1 VRILLLSDIHAN
13 LEALDACLAAAP
25 SFDSIVN
32 LGDIVGYGASPN
44 EVADRSRELGK
55 LFVRGNHDK
64 AATGLM
70 ELDDFNPM
78 AAAAAIWTRNALTPQ
93 NLEWLRGLPHGPVSV
108 PEFPDIQLV
117 HGSPND
123 EDEYVVSLGD
133 ALAPLITITMP
144 LTFFGHTH
152 LQGGFFANGSSA
164 DGFRPEYRT
173 VGQAESVS
181 LHLKNN
187 ARYLINPGSV
197 GQPRDGDW
205 RAAFAL
211 YDSEAQVVHFHR
223 TPYNL
228 KAAQDRI
235 FEANLPADFPPDRPA
250 ALVGDPGGD
259 GARGDAP
266 RLQKN
271 QRPVV
276 RERGWDPGCL
286 TGARLSGDD
295 QRPRSPNAVDDLGDE
310 RIDGKRVE
318 HVRLKP
324 DATGSRR
331 RHQPGS
337 SRRCRQDRSS
347 PSDSWRDTADDSPQR
362 NRTHPPLRSRW

>member
-25 SFDSIVN
+25 SFDLIVN

-44 EVADRSRELGK
+44 EVTDRSREIGK
-55 LFVRGNHDK
+55 IFVRGNHDK

-70 ELDDFNPM
+70 SLDDFNPM
-78 AAAAAIWTRNALTPQ
+78 ASVAAIWTRDQLTAE
-93 NLEWLRGLPHGPVSV
+93 NLEWLRALPPGPISL
-108 PEFPDIQLV
+108 PDFPNVQLV

-133 ALAPLITITMP
+133 ALAPLISLGMP

-164 DGFRPEYRT
+164 DGFRPEYGT
-173 VGQAESVS
+173 VGQAESVP
-181 LHLKNN
+181 LQLKRA

-211 YDSEAQVVHFHR
+211 YDTEANLVHFHR

-228 KAAQDRI
+228 KDAQDRI
-235 FEANLPADFPPDRPA
+235 FA
-250 ALVGDPGGD
+250 
-259 GARGDAP
+259 
-266 RLQKN
+266 
-271 QRPVV
+271 
-276 RERGWDPGCL
+276 
-286 TGARLSGDD
+286 ARLPS
-295 QRPRSPNAVDDLGDE
+295 
-310 RIDGKRVE
+310 
-318 HVRLKP
+318 RL
-324 DATGSRR
+324 ATRLAAGR
-331 RHQPGS
+331 
-337 SRRCRQDRSS
+337 
-347 PSDSWRDTADDSPQR
+347 
-362 NRTHPPLRSRW
+362 